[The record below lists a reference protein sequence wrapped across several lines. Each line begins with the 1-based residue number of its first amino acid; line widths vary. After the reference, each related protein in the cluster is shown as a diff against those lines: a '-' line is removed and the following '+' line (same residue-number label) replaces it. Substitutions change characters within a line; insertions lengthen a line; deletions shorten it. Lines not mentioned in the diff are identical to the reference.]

1 MRSLAKYDIKNF
13 ILTVIISMLFYPVVN
28 LFLAI
33 ILKKLIDSGLTKDI
47 DILMSSIIECFI
59 VCILLT
65 LSIYFKLFF
74 KKRFIKNVS
83 WRYRNDFYSSVL
95 DADYTSFKKNS
106 ASYINTMTV
115 DMDTVDNKFIDSFFE
130 ILTNIGLLIVSIVGM
145 LFIDIT
151 LSIVVLIVIAV
162 PFIISIMTGGIIQK
176 RQLEFQENNNIFLQ
190 NVKEVVNGFLVIK
203 SFGLQKRESN
213 KFSVANY
220 DRAASG
226 FSLNLFSVFS
236 ESLFNFF
243 SFNTFLVAYGLG
255 MYLLITRNLSL
266 GSITAIV
273 QLTNFVV
280 LPINK
285 LGTEVGNFYAGK
297 AVYLTLLDKQSN
309 LKESKKHKNN
319 DKKISKETLIRG
331 VKFDN
336 VSFSY
341 DNHSDEVLRQVNFV
355 LEKNKKYVL
364 VGSSGSGKST
374 LMKLLMRF
382 YELDKNGQGEILI
395 DDDSLLDI
403 DEKSLYSLLGIVDQD
418 IFIFNGTIRDN
429 ITLGEDYMDEELL
442 SVIAASGLSN
452 LIKKVGLDYNIG
464 ECGEELSGGQRQRIA
479 IARLL
484 TRKTPIM
491 IFDEATSSLDKK
503 TTFDIEK
510 TILDLKNTTAL
521 VSSHKLDMELLRK
534 YDSIIFLKDGV
545 VSEIGGF
552 DSLMSV
558 KGDFY
563 ELYSQESEI

>member
-1 MRSLAKYDIKNF
+1 
-13 ILTVIISMLFYPVVN
+13 
-28 LFLAI
+28 
-33 ILKKLIDSGLTKDI
+33 
-47 DILMSSIIECFI
+47 
-59 VCILLT
+59 
-65 LSIYFKLFF
+65 
-74 KKRFIKNVS
+74 
-83 WRYRNDFYSSVL
+83 
-95 DADYTSFKKNS
+95 
-106 ASYINTMTV
+106 
-115 DMDTVDNKFIDSFFE
+115 
-130 ILTNIGLLIVSIVGM
+130 
-145 LFIDIT
+145 
-151 LSIVVLIVIAV
+151 
-162 PFIISIMTGGIIQK
+162 
-176 RQLEFQENNNIFLQ
+176 
-190 NVKEVVNGFLVIK
+190 
-203 SFGLQKRESN
+203 
-213 KFSVANY
+213 
-220 DRAASG
+220 
-226 FSLNLFSVFS
+226 
-236 ESLFNFF
+236 
-243 SFNTFLVAYGLG
+243 

-285 LGTEVGNFYAGK
+285 LGTEVGNFHAGK

-403 DEKSLYSLLGIVDQD
+403 DERSLYSLFGIVDQD

-484 TRKTPIM
+484 IRKTPIM